1 MVKLEKIVCFIFT
14 LFIVYLVNKQCLV
27 EGIINLNS
35 FSNCIDD
42 PQWYTLDKDGK
53 KNYCKDIGTSA
64 SCYDMDPLQQEGWE
78 RCLKTCG
85 NCANTTVTVAPM
97 DNSALYSGGTGED
110 FDRVDIDDSRKWL
123 GLGVGD
129 EDNLDV
135 RETLTKD
142 QEDDM
147 LNIFERLETVEDL
160 YDMLLSSISSCF
172 DCSKLSESEC
182 ISESKCE
189 YTDGKCSA
197 INPGNESFISCN
209 KSELSCDYT
218 IKDIR
223 DVADPDASP
232 GSTFTENVDGN
243 TKERTYVKQKCETDG
258 ECSLVFPT
266 YTFNCN
272 NLPEPDSSRHEYNT
286 LKYEPR
292 EAEQRWCLKPEYYDG
307 NDVSEITDLMN
318 GIDYDLDEL
327 KKGYLRSSIEL
338 RNIIEDKNRIFNAVN
353 TRTYNLDE
361 QSQNRD
367 DINSNTFNTL
377 KSSISTLMQNSS
389 DNIELSTKLG
399 SIYSNLDNLQTLLE
413 GDILDKV
420 VMYNNNITPI
430 SNSRVNDCNIT
441 TPGILNGVIRVTDG
455 QNTISVYNQ
464 ADSEYSTPLS
474 DWAKVGQELQLRKKD
489 DKPHTKFCMSG
500 LTISN
505 IDNGDITLES
515 TSFNIQS
522 HLNVEYLLAMEGSD
536 DRESFNEIR
545 PVTSSELMVDGET
558 FDVLAGIQNDCLVYK
573 NEGSTVINKCYQVEP
588 SVIEN
593 DDNNQT
599 KAKQA
604 CANYCLQSNPGT
616 NYLSINSDN
625 QCRCFT
631 GLPLAGTSE
640 TYASVLDEGNC
651 SSGSYE
657 LLDKGTTID
666 VQHMTISGVN
676 QDDENRKMCKSYFLL
691 ENALTAEDIPED
703 DERRQ
708 DKIDNITNMKDRI
721 SLYDVCPIQ
730 CKALGCEGLTP
741 SSTAS
746 STASSTPPST

>member
-1 MVKLEKIVCFIFT
+1 MVKLEKILCFIFT
-14 LFIVYLVNKQCLV
+14 MFIVYLVNKQCIV

-197 INPGNESFISCN
+197 INPGNGRFISCN

-223 DVADPDASP
+223 DVADPDADV
-232 GSTFTENVDGN
+232 GSTLTENVDGN

-292 EAEQRWCLKPEYYDG
+292 EAEQRWCLKPEYYDE

-318 GIDYDLDEL
+318 GIDYDLGEL

-338 RNIIEDKNRIFNAVN
+338 RNIIEDKNRIFNAIN
-353 TRTYNLDE
+353 TRNYSYEGD
-361 QSQNRD
+361 
-367 DINSNTFNTL
+367 SNTFNTL
-377 KSSISTLMQNSS
+377 KTDISTLMQNNSDIIEVSS
-389 DNIELSTKLG
+389 KLG
-399 SIYSNLDNLQTLLE
+399 NVYSNLDQLQTTLIE
-413 GDILDKV
+413 GGDDILDKV
-420 VMYNNNITPI
+420 VMYNNNITPL
-430 SNSRVNDCNIT
+430 SNRRVNDCNIT
-441 TPGILNGVIRVTDG
+441 TPGISDGVIRVKDG
-455 QNTISVYNQ
+455 TSISVYNQ
-464 ADSEYSTPLS
+464 ADSEYSTALS
-474 DWAKVGQELQLRKKD
+474 DWAKVGQELQLKHKTD
-489 DKPHTKFCMSG
+489 ANQQGYCMGG
-500 LTISN
+500 LIISN
-505 IDNGDITLES
+505 INDDGHIEISS
-515 TSFNIQS
+515 TNINIQS
-522 HLNVEYLLAMEGSD
+522 NLMNIPRENANVNDLLSTLATSD
-536 DRESFNEIR
+536 GN
-545 PVTSSELMVDGET
+545 TSEQIT
-558 FDVLAGIQNDCLVYK
+558 DVNKNNLLTNIQNNCLVDK
-573 NEGSTVINKCYQVEP
+573 NEESTVINKCYQVEP

-651 SSGSYE
+651 ASGSYE

-730 CKALGCEGLTP
+730 CKAIGCEGLTP

>member
-1 MVKLEKIVCFIFT
+1 MVKLEKLVCFIFT
-14 LFIVYLVNKQCLV
+14 LFVVYLINKQCLV

-35 FSNCIDD
+35 FTNCIDD
-42 PQWYTLDKDGK
+42 PQWYTLDNDGQK
-53 KNYCKDIGTSA
+53 HYCKDIGESA

-78 RCLKTCG
+78 RCLETCG
-85 NCANTTVTVAPM
+85 NCANTSVTVAAM

-110 FDRVDIDDSRKWL
+110 FDRVNIDDSRKWL

-129 EDNLDV
+129 EDNMDV
-135 RETLTKD
+135 RGSLTRD
-142 QEDDM
+142 EEDDIV
-147 LNIFERLETVEDL
+147 NIFDRLETVEDL

-172 DCSKLSESEC
+172 DCSKLSELEC
-182 ISESKCE
+182 SSESKCE
-189 YTDGKCSA
+189 YTGGKCTV
-197 INPGNESFISCN
+197 INPDNENFISCN

-223 DVADPDASP
+223 DISDPE
-232 GSTFTENVDGN
+232 TTLTENVDGN

-286 LKYEPR
+286 LKYEPS
-292 EAEQRWCLKPEYYDG
+292 EADQRWCLKPEYYDE
-307 NDVSEITDLMN
+307 NDVSQITDLMN

-338 RNIIEDKNRIFNAVN
+338 RNIMEVKNRIFNAVN

-361 QSQNRD
+361 QSQSD
-367 DINSNTFNTL
+367 DNINSNEFNTL
-377 KSSISTLMQNSS
+377 KSSISTLKQNNS

-399 SIYSNLDNLQTLLE
+399 SIYTNLDQLQSLLV

-420 VMYNNNITPI
+420 VMYNNNISPL
-430 SNSRVNDCNIT
+430 SNRSVNDCTIT
-441 TPGILNGVIRVTDG
+441 TPGISNG
-455 QNTISVYNQ
+455 
-464 ADSEYSTPLS
+464 
-474 DWAKVGQELQLRKKD
+474 
-489 DKPHTKFCMSG
+489 
-500 LTISN
+500 N
-505 IDNGDITLES
+505 ID
-515 TSFNIQS
+515 
-522 HLNVEYLLAMEGSD
+522 V
-536 DRESFNEIR
+536 NE
-545 PVTSSELMVDGET
+545 E
-558 FDVLAGIQNDCLVYK
+558 
-573 NEGSTVINKCYQVEP
+573 STVINKCYQVEP

-593 DDNNQT
+593 DDVNQT

-604 CANYCLQSNPGT
+604 CANYCVESNSGT
-616 NYLSINSDN
+616 NYISINSDN

-651 SSGSYE
+651 ASGSYE

-676 QDDENRKMCKSYFLL
+676 QDDEHRKMCKSYFLL

-730 CKALGCEGLTP
+730 CNAIGCEGLTP

-746 STASSTPPST
+746 STASSTTSSTASSTASST